1 MAFGILYIDM
11 IAQDIATPDSLT
23 AEGRGGVQGLMFAL
37 FYNPVLSTL
46 NGNKKEKSKIFNREL
61 NFNKNRTMYACKSLN
76 I

>member
-46 NGNKKEKSKIFNREL
+46 NGNKKKKKQNL
-61 NFNKNRTMYACKSLN
+61 
-76 I
+76 